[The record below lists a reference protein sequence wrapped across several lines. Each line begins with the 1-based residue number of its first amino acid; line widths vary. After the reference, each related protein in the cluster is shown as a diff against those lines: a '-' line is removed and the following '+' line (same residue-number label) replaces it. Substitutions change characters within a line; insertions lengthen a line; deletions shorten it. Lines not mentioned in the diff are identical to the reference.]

1 MRARRIKV
9 VLRSVTLWCA
19 ASLCFSAFQL
29 SRVSALRVPGAGM
42 EPTLVSGQLVIVTGL
57 FPDSAPADVGDVVVV
72 EVASLDD
79 ARLFK
84 RVVGVGGDSVSIVDK
99 QLFRN
104 GVAVSEPY
112 VIFLDDRTY
121 VAGDDP
127 LNVQRDQLKA
137 LEIPSEAVFVM
148 GDNRDH
154 SHDSRFFGTVPL
166 SSVLGRVR

>member
-1 MRARRIKV
+1 MK
-9 VLRSVTLWCA
+9 
-19 ASLCFSAFQL
+19 
-29 SRVSALRVPGAGM
+29 
-42 EPTLVSGQLVIVTGL
+42 PTLVSGQLVIVTGL
-57 FPDSAPADVGDVVVV
+57 FPDSTPVAVGDVVVV
-72 EVASLDD
+72 KVASLDE

-84 RVVGVGGDSVSIVDK
+84 RVVGVGGDRVSIVDK

-127 LNVQRDQLKA
+127 LQVRRDQLDA

-148 GDNRDH
+148 GDNRDY
-154 SHDSRFFGTVPL
+154 SHDSRFFGTVLL
-166 SSVLGRVR
+166 SSVRGRMQ